1 MRKQEPRGRDP
12 TPTGQLEVW
21 DLFAGAGGFSTGAE
35 LAGCTV
41 AYACD
46 AWPEALE
53 TYRRNHPNTRTQ
65 CLELPAAIPFP
76 TDGRAFHLHGSPP
89 CQRFSDNGRRYN
101 TEASLTQ
108 ATDLI
113 EWFVETALT
122 CGATSWSMEQVSR
135 AQTIAVVEAM
145 RKRHPARVAYATVD
159 FCKLGVPQ
167 WRKWLIAGSPALVA
181 RLVRATTVGERRRSV
196 QDVIAESSGTMVRTN
211 LNARC
216 KRLRHD
222 RKPGQSKYVYPK
234 ATMDDFL
241 HPLTGPAP
249 TVTTNGDIRWVWRAA
264 DGKTKWSR
272 LSIREIAQLQTFP
285 EDYKWPAGIRLSR
298 QLIGNAVPPLVAQL
312 LLDGGDGEGEATP
325 CPPTSGG
332 GAFDDSDPADD

>member
-1 MRKQEPRGRDP
+1 MRQPTIRACLGHVEAPIPRATDGA
-12 TPTGQLEVW
+12 LEVW

-35 LAGCTV
+35 LAGGTV

-46 AWPEALE
+46 VWPEALE
-53 TYRRNHPNTRTQ
+53 TYRRNHPNARTQ
-65 CLELPAAIPFP
+65 CLELPAPIPFP

-101 TEASLTQ
+101 TDESLTH
-108 ATDLI
+108 ATNLI
-113 EWFVETALT
+113 EWFVETAMT

-135 AQTIAVVEAM
+135 APTIAVIDAM
-145 RKRHPARVAYATVD
+145 RKRYPGRVAHATID

-167 WRKWLIAGSPALVA
+167 RRKRLIAGSPELVA
-181 RLVRATTVGERRRSV
+181 RLVRATAVGGLKRSV
-196 QDVIAESSGTMVRTN
+196 GDVISKPKGYMVRTN
-211 LNARC
+211 LSARC

-222 RKPGQSKYVYPK
+222 RKPGETKYVYPK

-249 TVTTNGDIRWVWRAA
+249 TVTTNGDIRWVWRAV
-264 DGKTKWSR
+264 DGKHKWSR

-285 EDYKWPAGIRLSR
+285 ADYKWPADIRLSR
-298 QLIGNAVPPLVAQL
+298 QLIGNAVPPRVAQL
-312 LLDGGDGEGEATP
+312 LL
-325 CPPTSGG
+325 GG
-332 GAFDDSDPADD
+332 GGGGLPSC